1 MKEKKRYLFFDLLR
15 GWSLIIMMEAHVFN
29 ALMRDELRNTAW
41 FSVMNYING
50 LVAPAFLFVSGAV
63 FYLSTHGKTD
73 ELRSFGPSFRKK
85 LFRILLVALAGY
97 SLHLPF
103 LSLNSMINEASRMQ
117 VMNFFAVDILQCIA
131 AGLLLILFLKILI
144 RNEESYLYITAIV
157 LILVIL
163 VSPTVWKLELT
174 DYLPLYIADYFSPR
188 YGSLFPLL
196 PWLSFLLAGVVFAY
210 YFVRFRSR
218 KNEAKFIKMVFIAGI
233 IGAGTGHL
241 LISGHFLPQSLQ
253 ALSPDPVFILQRIAY
268 VLVFI
273 GLCWYYYYKR
283 GEVKSYIAIVGMESL
298 IVYWL
303 HLQVIF
309 RQFNGGTSIASII
322 DKSFNG
328 VESALAFI
336 ILSMLMIIAAVL
348 WNKFKARFPGAAR
361 QVTGIIVWG
370 CLLIFFLL

>member
-29 ALMRDELRNTAW
+29 ALMQDDLRNTAW
-41 FSVMNYING
+41 FGIMNYING

-73 ELRSFGPSFRKK
+73 ELRRLGPSFRKK
-85 LFRILLVALAGY
+85 LFRILLIALAGY

-103 LSLNSMINEASRMQ
+103 LSLNSMINQASPTQ

-131 AGLLLILFLKILI
+131 AGLLFILFLKILV
-144 RNEESYLYITAIV
+144 RNEESYLYITMFT
-157 LILVIL
+157 LVIIIL
-163 VSPTVWKLELT
+163 ASPWVWKQELIE
-174 DYLPLYIADYFSPR
+174 YLPLFVADYFSPR

-210 YFVRFRSR
+210 YFVRFRNR
-218 KNEAKFIKMVFIAGI
+218 NKEVKFIKILFTAGVLVA
-233 IGAGTGHL
+233 GAGHL
-241 LISGHFLPQSLQ
+241 LISGHLLPESLQ
-253 ALSPDPVFILQRIAY
+253 TLAPDPVFILQRLAY

-283 GEVKSYIAIVGMESL
+283 GEVRSYITIVGMESL

-309 RQFNGGTSIASII
+309 RQFDGGTSISSII
-322 DKSFNG
+322 GKSLNG
-328 VESALAFI
+328 IEAGLAFI
-336 ILSMLMIIAAVL
+336 LLSLLMILAAFA
-348 WNKFKARFPGAAR
+348 WNKLKSRFPKVPR
-361 QVTGIIVWG
+361 QITGLIVWG